1 MCLTGG
7 LRWRVIL
14 NLLTQIHS
22 TLAELRARG
31 LVEQTSNEEALEKLL
46 DQSGAPVY
54 IGFDPTADSLH
65 VGSLLPI
72 LLLARLQRAGLRPIV
87 LVGGATGM
95 IGDPSGRSSERVL
108 LTEEILANNRA
119 SMGAQLSRFVSF
131 EGENAAILVDN
142 LDWTRGVGYLEFLR
156 TVGKHFTVNYMVAKE
171 SVRRRLEDREQG
183 ISYTEFS
190 YMMLQ
195 AFDFQQLFDKHGC
208 TIQAGGSDQW
218 GNITAGIDLVRKTRG
233 AEVYGLTHPLLSTA
247 SGEKFGKS
255 AGNAVWLDGKRTS
268 PYQFYQ
274 FWMQTDDRDVARYLK
289 LFTFESLEA
298 LDAAAAAHEKSPD
311 KREAQK
317 LLASRLTELVHG
329 KEGLDEAMR
338 ASEALFGKELAGLS
352 DEELASIFADV
363 PSVTAERSLLSS
375 GLKLSQALVKAGAC
389 ASKGEAVRLIQG
401 GGVYLNNRKAA
412 VDGPVTEADLA
423 SKSMLVLRTGKKS
436 YFLVRFE

>member
-1 MCLTGG
+1 
-7 LRWRVIL
+7 
-14 NLLTQIHS
+14 
-22 TLAELRARG
+22 
-31 LVEQTSNEEALEKLL
+31 
-46 DQSGAPVY
+46 
-54 IGFDPTADSLH
+54 
-65 VGSLLPI
+65 
-72 LLLARLQRAGLRPIV
+72 
-87 LVGGATGM
+87 M

-108 LTEEILANNRA
+108 LGEDVLAHNRV
-119 SMGAQLSRFVSF
+119 SMGAQLSRFLSF
-131 EGENAAILVDN
+131 EGANAAIMVDN
-142 LDWTRGVGYLEFLR
+142 LDWTRNLSYLEFLR

-190 YMMLQ
+190 YMLVQ

-218 GNITAGIDLVRKTRG
+218 GNITAGIDLVRKSRG

-247 SGEKFGKS
+247 SGEKFGKT
-255 AGNAVWLDGKRTS
+255 AGNAVWLDAKRTS

-274 FWMQTDDRDVARYLK
+274 FWMQADDRDVVRYLK
-289 LFTFESLEA
+289 LFTFESLETI
-298 LDAAAAAHEKSPD
+298 DAAAAAHEQRPE

-329 KEGLDEAMR
+329 KEGLDEAIR

-352 DEELASIFADV
+352 DADLASIFADV
-363 PSVTAERSLLSS
+363 PSVTAERSLLSD
-375 GLKLSQALVKAGAC
+375 GWKLSQALVKAGAC
-389 ASKGEAVRLIQG
+389 ASKGEAARLIQG
-401 GGVYLNNRKAA
+401 GGVYLNNRKVSA
-412 VDGPVTEADLA
+412 DGPVTEADLA